1 MKVTRALMLAVL
13 LVASESTWAQADLRD
28 DFRLPSPR
36 AAALGGFHT
45 TDAEDITVLF
55 ANPAGLVAT
64 ESQFSFSSAGVLLS
78 GPVFTLSSAV
88 IEGVDGGFESL
99 FTSDTVIS
107 LLRSLYAS
115 GEVIGPLYF
124 SYVGEGL
131 GFGVFNA
138 TSFEART
145 VGSTS
150 VRASVAE
157 RLILHGGYAFAVPLP
172 RSWRGSLSL
181 GVLLKGLVK
190 GQAGLGLSILELA
203 DVDGLLGDD
212 PLAAI
217 PLSIV
222 SGIGM
227 DVGIRYSLDERLV
240 VGLAGRDVYSPTVE
254 TEYASVNAFLE
265 NQPGIGVTY
274 GYVPF
279 DLSAGVQWR
288 PRLGPLER
296 VVDDLAL
303 LLDYGDIF
311 DFLIQSDATPNPLLK
326 VGVGVELTVLDI
338 MSIRGGFTE
347 GLFGA
352 GLGLDLTLME
362 LDFAMFGSELSLEPG
377 LRPVFNVILGLTFGL

>member
-1 MKVTRALMLAVL
+1 MKVTRALTLAVL
-13 LVASESTWAQADLRD
+13 LIIAHSTWAQADLRD

-36 AAALGGFHT
+36 AAALGGTHA
-45 TDAEDITVLF
+45 TDAEDISVLF

-64 ESQFSFSSAGVLLS
+64 ESQISFSNVGILLS
-78 GPVFTLSSAV
+78 GPVFTLSSVV
-88 IEGVDGGFESL
+88 IEGIDGGFESL
-99 FTSDTVIS
+99 LSSDAVIS
-107 LLRSLYAS
+107 LLGSLYAS
-115 GEVIGPLYF
+115 GQVIGPLYF

-157 RLILHGGYAFAVPLP
+157 RLILHGGYAFDVPLP
-172 RSWRGSLSL
+172 ASWEGDLSV

-190 GQAGLGLSILELA
+190 GEAGLDLSILELA
-203 DVDGLLGDD
+203 DVEDVFGDD
-212 PLAAI
+212 LLASL
-217 PLSIV
+217 PLSII
-222 SGIGM
+222 SGIGL
-227 DVGIRYSLDERLV
+227 DLGVRYSLDERFV
-240 VGLAGRDVYSPTVE
+240 VGIAGRDAFSPTVE

-265 NQPGIGVTY
+265 NETSTGVTY
-274 GYVPF
+274 GYLPF
-279 DLSAGVQWR
+279 DLSAGIKWR
-288 PRLGPLER
+288 PRLGRLER
-296 VVDDLAL
+296 VVDDLTF
-303 LLDYGDIF
+303 LLDYRDIF
-311 DFLIQSDATPNPLLK
+311 DFLIQRGATPNPLLK
-326 VGVGVELTVLDI
+326 IGLGAELALLEI

-352 GLGLDLTLME
+352 GLGLDLTVMK